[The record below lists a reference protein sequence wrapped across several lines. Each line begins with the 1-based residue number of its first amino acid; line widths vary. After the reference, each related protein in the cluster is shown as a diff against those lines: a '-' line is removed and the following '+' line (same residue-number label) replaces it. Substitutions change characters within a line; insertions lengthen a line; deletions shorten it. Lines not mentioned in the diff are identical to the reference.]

1 MNILA
6 VDIGNTNI
14 KLGLFL
20 EGERVPSVS
29 IAAGDKSAIAAKLAE
44 LWDRVPAAKRSKEGK
59 KEGVIVVAS
68 VNDAANEA
76 FLQLCKDELDEKAL
90 EIGFGKDVELPI
102 KVVTDYPADTG
113 VDRVLA
119 AAAAW
124 IVAQQAVV
132 VADVGTAIT
141 VDAVDEDGQFVG
153 GIIAPGPGLCAQ
165 ALHENTSKLPLV
177 TVEAPKL
184 PIGANTQ
191 QAINNGIFYAAAGL
205 IEYSVRKF
213 AEELG
218 GWPQTIVT
226 GAAGALFKEECE
238 FVDNFVDDLVL
249 SGIVL
254 AYKKHLDSIP
264 ES

>member
-20 EGERVPSVS
+20 DSSRVPSVS
-29 IAAGDKSAIAAKLAE
+29 IAATDSKALAAKLAE
-44 LWDRVPAAKRSKEGK
+44 LWNMVPAAKRSTEGK
-59 KEGVIVVAS
+59 KEGVIVLAS
-68 VNDAANEA
+68 VNGAATEA
-76 FLQLCKDELDEKAL
+76 FTALCKDELGEKVL
-90 EIGFGKDVELPI
+90 EIGIGKDIELPI
-102 KVVTDYPADTG
+102 KVVTDFPADTG
-113 VDRVLA
+113 IDRVLA

-124 IVAQQAVV
+124 IVAQHAVV
-132 VADVGTAIT
+132 VADIGTAIT

-153 GIIAPGPGLCAQ
+153 GVIAPGPGLCAK
-165 ALHENTSKLPLV
+165 ALHENTAKLPLV
-177 TVEAPKL
+177 EIEQPKL

-191 QAINNGIFYAAAGL
+191 KAINNGIFYATAGL
-205 IEYSVRKF
+205 IEVSVRKF

-226 GAAGALFKEECE
+226 GAAGALFKDECE

-254 AYKKHLDSIP
+254 AYKKHIDSIP

>member
-20 EGERVPSVS
+20 EGARMPSVS
-29 IAAGDKSAIAAKLAE
+29 IAVADNAAVAVKLAE
-44 LWDRVPAAKRSKEGK
+44 LWNMVPAATRSTEGK
-59 KEGVIVVAS
+59 KEGVIVLAS
-68 VNDAANEA
+68 VNSAATESFA
-76 FLQLCKDELDEKAL
+76 ALCKDELGEKVL
-90 EIGFGKDVELPI
+90 EIGIGKDIELPI
-102 KVVTDYPADTG
+102 KVATDYPADTG
-113 VDRVLA
+113 TDRVLA

-132 VADVGTAIT
+132 VADIGTAIT

-153 GIIAPGPGLCAQ
+153 GVIAPGLGLCAK
-165 ALHENTSKLPLV
+165 ALHENTAKLPLV
-177 TVEAPKL
+177 EVEKPKL
-184 PIGANTQ
+184 PIGANTK
-191 QAINNGIFYAAAGL
+191 QAINNGIFYSIAGL
-205 IEYSVRKF
+205 IETSVRKF

-226 GAAGALFKEECE
+226 GAAGELFKDECE